1 MQAIILAGGLGTRLK
16 SVVADKPKVLSPV
29 AGKPFLHYIIQYLQK
44 QGVTEYIFALGY
56 LSEQVLDFL
65 EQHYAYL
72 SYQCT
77 IEETPL
83 GTGGGIKKAIQF
95 ATEENVLIVNADTF
109 FEVNV
114 QQLFSFHTV
123 SKAHCT
129 VSLKL
134 MKNFDRYGS
143 VELEKETQNIISFK
157 EKTFIQEGYINA
169 GYLVLNKNY
178 FLLTTKNLPAI
189 FSFEKDFLEKNV
201 DAMLIKG
208 FPYDGY
214 FIDIGIPEDFNTA
227 QEIFKYFELNNRLIK

>member
-29 AGKPFLHYIIQYLQK
+29 AGKPFLYYIIEYLQK
-44 QGVTEYIFALGY
+44 QGVDKYIFALGY
-56 LSEQVLDFL
+56 LSEQVIVFL
-65 EQHYAYL
+65 KENYL
-72 SYQCT
+72 HLEYQYT

-83 GTGGGIKKAIQF
+83 GTGGGIKKAIQL

-109 FEVNV
+109 FEMNI
-114 QQLFSFHTV
+114 QQLFSFHIA

-143 VELEKETQNIISFK
+143 VELENETQNIISFK
-157 EKTFIQEGYINA
+157 EKTFMQEGYINA
-169 GYLVLNKNY
+169 GYLILNKNC
-178 FLLTTKNLPAI
+178 FLLTTKNLPHI

-214 FIDIGIPEDFNTA
+214 FIDIGIPEDFNIA
-227 QEIFKYFELNNRLIK
+227 QEVFKNFEQKNKRIE

>member
-29 AGKPFLHYIIQYLQK
+29 AGKPFLYYIIEYLQK
-44 QGVTEYIFALGY
+44 QGVDKYIFALGY
-56 LSEQVLDFL
+56 LSEQVIVFL
-65 EQHYAYL
+65 KENYL
-72 SYQCT
+72 HLEYQYT

-83 GTGGGIKKAIQF
+83 GTGGGIKKAIQL

-109 FEVNV
+109 FEMNI
-114 QQLFSFHTV
+114 QQLFSFHIA

-143 VELEKETQNIISFK
+143 VELENETQNIISFK
-157 EKTFIQEGYINA
+157 EKTYIQEGYINA

-178 FLLTTKNLPAI
+178 FVLTTKNLPAI

-227 QEIFKYFELNNRLIK
+227 QEVFKNFEQKNKRIK